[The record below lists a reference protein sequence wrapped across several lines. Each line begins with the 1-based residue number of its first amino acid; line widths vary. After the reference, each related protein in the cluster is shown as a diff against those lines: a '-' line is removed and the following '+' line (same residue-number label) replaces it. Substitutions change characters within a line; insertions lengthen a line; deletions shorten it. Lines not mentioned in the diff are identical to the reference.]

1 MSVPQHLYFVH
12 SVYSFNGYALG
23 FYCKPYPVLGENEQ
37 MNSVI
42 NYRDT
47 FTELEVL
54 WGTQ

>member
-1 MSVPQHLYFVH
+1 MSLPQCLYFVH
-12 SVYSFNGYALG
+12 LVYSFNGYPLG
-23 FYCKPYPVLGENEQ
+23 FYCKPYSVLGENEQ

-54 WGTQ
+54 WGT